1 MQKTKLEAVQ
11 ALQEADALE
20 KQSREDKEAV
30 LSFLRKELGAL
41 KPVRCQSS
49 SPHSGFSE
57 NSVRPM
63 SKRRSRRA
71 LSSKSNPFLA
81 SAERTLPLRPP
92 RGPRSASRRCS
103 S

>member
-1 MQKTKLEAVQ
+1 MRAMHVLRCMPCKRNQACGTASGVPDWLPSPVQRTKLEAVQ

-57 NSVRPM
+57 NSELPIM
-63 SKRRSRRA
+63 S
-71 LSSKSNPFLA
+71 
-81 SAERTLPLRPP
+81 
-92 RGPRSASRRCS
+92 
-103 S
+103 

>member
-41 KPVRCQSS
+41 KPVRC
-49 SPHSGFSE
+49 H
-57 NSVRPM
+57 
-63 SKRRSRRA
+63 
-71 LSSKSNPFLA
+71 
-81 SAERTLPLRPP
+81 LPILITPQRVLRKQ
-92 RGPRSASRRCS
+92 
-103 S
+103 